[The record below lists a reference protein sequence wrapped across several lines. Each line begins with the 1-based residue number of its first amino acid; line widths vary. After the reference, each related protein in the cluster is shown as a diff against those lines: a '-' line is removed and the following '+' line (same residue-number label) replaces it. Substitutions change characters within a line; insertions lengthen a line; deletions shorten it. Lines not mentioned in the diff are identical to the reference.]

1 MSNVFPFQLFPAG
14 NNKTNDKATEVTT
27 MNAIQEQ
34 LFLELRQTQA
44 EIEKSLKNQQK
55 QGWLTSILEEELED
69 VDAALKK
76 FKTGNFGQCEISGEM
91 MPDYLLKMIPT
102 LKSIEDSEN
111 LEVYYKKP
119 IY

>member
-1 MSNVFPFQLFPAG
+1 
-14 NNKTNDKATEVTT
+14 
-27 MNAIQEQ
+27 MNAMQEQ

-55 QGWLTSILEEELED
+55 QAWLTSILEEELED
-69 VDAALKK
+69 VDTALRK
-76 FKTGNFGQCEISGEM
+76 FKAGNFGKCEISGEM

-102 LKSIEDSEN
+102 LKSIKDSED
-111 LEVYYKKP
+111 LETYCKKP